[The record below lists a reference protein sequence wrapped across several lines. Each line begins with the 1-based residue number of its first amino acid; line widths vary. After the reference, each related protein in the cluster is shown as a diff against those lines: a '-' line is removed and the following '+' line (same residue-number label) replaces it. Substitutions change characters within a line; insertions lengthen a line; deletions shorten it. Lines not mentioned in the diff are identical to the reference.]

1 MNLLIAMMNSTYE
14 DVKAR
19 VKLEIMLQ
27 QYNLSREYGSRLP
40 PPLNIFSFISALL
53 RYVYQGLQT
62 QKESSDET
70 RKDQENQANDKEEE
84 LKLMVHFS
92 SCSCEISFSFVSQ
105 YWIPKKCSEIYIYT

>member
-40 PPLNIFSFISALL
+40 PPLNVFSCIW
-53 RYVYQGLQT
+53 YVYQGLQSRKEGSDET
-62 QKESSDET
+62 CRKESSDET
-70 RKDQENQANDKEEE
+70 RKDQGNPNDKEEE
-84 LKLMVHFS
+84 LKLTVHFS
-92 SCSCEISFSFVSQ
+92 SFFE
-105 YWIPKKCSEIYIYT
+105 